1 MMVVARVT
9 TARWLL
15 VFGLLAFCVAGLS
28 IVDMYRPRPYD
39 GVVLEADA
47 PGQLVVRKV
56 VVGSGAHQA
65 GLRPGDQIIGI
76 DRSILKSKTH
86 AAGLL
91 NQRQIGDEV
100 PYFVRRGSGL
110 EETLVTL
117 GPHRIGSLPYLY
129 ACLLGFA
136 FFFVGLFVLTRQPGL
151 RAAQIFFLLSILFL
165 VFLVCR
171 LRPASYTWIDSF
183 VLTTGMVALLFLPA
197 TFLHFFLIFP
207 KPVPLRPA
215 PADEGYAGKRRRWL
229 AILWAVYLLPP
240 LVLAATVAGA
250 WIGDRSML
258 LISGAPAANWWM
270 LAIYMLVGLTALAVS
285 ARRVR
290 NPRARRGVALV
301 LLGVTFGL
309 VPFLVVAVA
318 FPSFLH
324 TEKFLFVGVAP
335 LILVP
340 LTFAYAIVRF
350 ELLNIRV
357 IVRKSLLYTATTAVV
372 TAFYAAG
379 IALFNGL
386 TRGSRLAESAYFP
399 IVFALVIV
407 LLFEPLRRSIQV
419 LVDRFYYAERGRLE
433 RAIRDLGRAFAL
445 QVDLTE
451 VVRDLVDKLP
461 QVAGVR
467 FAALYLLRG
476 DRLERAAGPAQ
487 LPRDLPYL
495 PELHESL
502 AARNR
507 LVQLGEISPVA
518 AEPDQIAE
526 LTDALEAAGVE
537 AIGDLASQRRRV
549 GLLLLS
555 GKKEGQL
562 GLDPA
567 ELELLDDL
575 LQQVAVGIET
585 SMLLEERTQQVE
597 LERDLEI
604 AARVQSELLPSSVG
618 FGPGW
623 RAAAICLPARQ
634 VGGDFFTELP
644 GPTDGTGA
652 IVYGDVAGKS
662 VSGAMVMMAAHE
674 VMHSLALTH
683 RDPETLMGLANQRL
697 LQLGPGKSFVA
708 MAYLASAPA
717 GDGLYYILA
726 GQPQPLLRSL
736 DGRVRELPLPAHRLP
751 LGALDNGSYR
761 LSRADLAVGE
771 LVLGY
776 SDGVIDAQA
785 PGGEPFGVDRLA
797 QVVAAANGDPPSVVA
812 EVITALKDFT
822 EGSEPYDDITLVA
835 VCRNPEVERC
845 ADS

>member
-1 MMVVARVT
+1 MMVARVT

-47 PGQLVVRKV
+47 PGQLVVREV

-65 GLRPGDQIIGI
+65 GLRPGDQILGI
-76 DRSILKSKTH
+76 ARNILRSKTH
-86 AAGLL
+86 AAELL
-91 NQRQIGDEV
+91 NQHRVGDEV
-100 PYFVRRGSGL
+100 PYFVRRGREL
-110 EETLVTL
+110 EETMVVL

-151 RAAQIFFLLSILFL
+151 RAAQLFFLLSVLFL

-183 VLTTGMVALLFLPA
+183 VITTGMMALLFLPA

-207 KPVPLRPA
+207 KPIPLRPE
-215 PADEGYAGKRRRWL
+215 PGDDGYTGKRRRWL
-229 AILWAVYLLPP
+229 VTLAAVYLLPP
-240 LVLAATVAGA
+240 LVLVATVAEA
-250 WIGDRSML
+250 WIGDRVML
-258 LISGAPAANWWM
+258 LISGAPAANWWV
-270 LAIYMLVGLTALAVS
+270 LAIYIVLGLAALAVNS
-285 ARRVR
+285 RRVK

-301 LLGVTFGL
+301 LFGVTFGL
-309 VPFLVVAVA
+309 LPFLVVAVA

-324 TEKFLFVGVAP
+324 TEKFLFYGVAP

-350 ELLNIRV
+350 QLLDIRV

-372 TAFYAAG
+372 TAFYAGG

-386 TRGSRLAESAYFP
+386 TRGTRLADSAYFP

-419 LVDRFYYAERGRLE
+419 LVDRFFYAERNRLQT
-433 RAIRDLGRAFAL
+433 AIRDLGRAFAL
-445 QVDLTE
+445 KVDLTE
-451 VVRDLVDKLP
+451 VVRDLVDRLP
-461 QVAGVR
+461 QAVGVD

-487 LPRDLPYL
+487 LPRELAYL
-495 PELHESL
+495 PELHEAL

-507 LVQLGEISPVA
+507 LTQLGEISPVTG
-518 AEPDQIAE
+518 EPDQIAE

-537 AIGDLASQRRRV
+537 ALGDLASQRRRV

-585 SMLLEERTQQVE
+585 SMLLEERTHQAE

-604 AARVQSELLPSSVG
+604 AALVQSALLPSSVG

-623 RAAAICLPARQ
+623 RAAAVCQPARQ

-644 GPTDGTGA
+644 GPTDGTTA

-708 MAYLASAPA
+708 MAYLASSPQ
-717 GDGLYYILA
+717 GDCLYYILA

-736 DGRVRELPLPAHRLP
+736 DGQVRELPLPEHRLP
-751 LGALDNGSYR
+751 LGALDNGAYR
-761 LSRADLAVGE
+761 LSRAEMGVGE

-776 SDGVIDAQA
+776 SDGVIDAQSPA
-785 PGGEPFGVDRLA
+785 GEDFGVERLA
-797 QVVAAANGDPPSVVA
+797 RVVAAAPADPQAVVA
-812 EVITALKDFT
+812 EVVEALNQFT
-822 EGSEPYDDITLVA
+822 EGSEPYDDVTLVA
-835 VCRNPEVERC
+835 LSRDPEEAQC
-845 ADS
+845 ANS

>member
-1 MMVVARVT
+1 MVARVT

-15 VFGLLAFCVAGLS
+15 LFGLLAFCVAGLS

-39 GVVLEADA
+39 GVVLEADT
-47 PGQLVVRKV
+47 PGQLVVREV
-56 VVGSGAHQA
+56 VADSGAHHA
-65 GLRPGDQIIGI
+65 GLRPGDRILGI

-86 AAGLL
+86 AAELL
-91 NQRQIGDEV
+91 NQRRVGDEV
-100 PYFVRRGSGL
+100 PYFVRRGD
-110 EETLVTL
+110 ELVEAVVSL
-117 GPHRIGSLPYLY
+117 GPHRIGSLPYLF

-197 TFLHFFLIFP
+197 TFLHFFLVFP
-207 KPVPLRPA
+207 KPIPLRPA
-215 PADEGYAGKRRRWL
+215 AEAVGYAGKRRLWL
-229 AILWAVYLLPP
+229 VTLTAVYLLPV
-240 LVLAATVAGA
+240 LVYVATVTEA
-250 WIGDRSML
+250 WIGNRSIL
-258 LISGAPAANWWM
+258 LISGAPAANWWV
-270 LAIYMLVGLTALAVS
+270 LAIYIVLGLAALAVN
-285 ARRVR
+285 ARRIR

-301 LLGVTFGL
+301 LFGVTFGL
-309 VPFLVVAVA
+309 LPFLVVALA

-324 TEKFLFVGVAP
+324 TEKFLFYGVVP
-335 LILVP
+335 LALVP

-350 ELLNIRV
+350 QLLDIRV
-357 IVRKSLLYTATTAVV
+357 IIRKSLLYTTTTAVV
-372 TAFYAAG
+372 TAFYAGG
-379 IALFNGL
+379 IALFNSL
-386 TRGSRLAESAYFP
+386 TRGTRLADSAYFP

-419 LVDRFYYAERGRLE
+419 LVDRFFYAERGRLQD
-433 RAIRDLGRAFAL
+433 AIRELGRAFAL

-451 VVRDLVDKLP
+451 VVRDLVDRLP
-461 QVAGVR
+461 RAIGVR

-476 DRLERAAGPAQ
+476 DRLERAAGPAE
-487 LPRDLPYL
+487 LPDELPYL

-502 AARNR
+502 AARDR
-507 LVQLGEISPVA
+507 LTQIGEISPVGG
-518 AEPDQIAE
+518 EPDQIAA
-526 LTDALEAAGVE
+526 LTDSLEAAGVE
-537 AIGDLASQRRRV
+537 ALGDLASQRRRV
-549 GLLLLS
+549 GLLLLA
-555 GKKEGQL
+555 GRQGGQL

-585 SMLLEERTQQVE
+585 SMLLEERTHQAE

-604 AARVQSELLPSSVG
+604 AARVQSALLPSSVG

-623 RAAAICLPARQ
+623 SAAAVCRPARQ

-644 GPTDGTGA
+644 GPTEGTAA

-708 MAYLASAPA
+708 MAYLASAPE
-717 GDGLYYILA
+717 GDCLYYILA
-726 GQPQPLLRSL
+726 GQPQPLLRDL
-736 DGRVRELPLPAHRLP
+736 EGRVRELPLPEHRLP

-761 LSRADLAVGE
+761 LSRAELAAGE

-776 SDGVIDAQA
+776 SDGVIDAHS
-785 PGGEPFGVDRLA
+785 PSGEEFGVDRLA
-797 QVVAAANGDPPSVVA
+797 GVVAAAPSDPAAVVTEVVA
-812 EVITALKDFT
+812 ALNDFT
-822 EGSEPYDDITLVA
+822 EGTEPYDDVTLVA
-835 VCRNPEVERC
+835 LCRDPEEARC
-845 ADS
+845 ASS

>member
-1 MMVVARVT
+1 MVVARTT

-15 VFGLLAFCVAGLS
+15 AFGLLALCLAGLS

-39 GVVLEADA
+39 GVVLEADT

-56 VVGSGAHQA
+56 VAASGAHRA
-65 GLRPGDQIIGI
+65 GLQPGDQILGI
-76 DRSILKSKTH
+76 DRNILRSKTH
-86 AAGLL
+86 AAELL
-91 NQRQIGDEV
+91 NRRSVGDEV
-100 PYFVRRGSGL
+100 PYFYRRGGEL
-110 EETLVTL
+110 EEAMVTL
-117 GPHRIGSLPYLY
+117 GPRRMGSLPYLY

-151 RAAQIFFLLSILFL
+151 RAAQIFFLLSVLFL
-165 VFLVCR
+165 LFLVCR

-183 VLTTGMVALLFLPA
+183 VLTTGLVALLFLPA

-215 PADEGYAGKRRRWL
+215 IGDERFTAKRRRWL
-229 AILWAVYLLPP
+229 ATLWAIYLLPP
-240 LVLAATVAGA
+240 LVLHATVAAA

-258 LISGAPAANWWM
+258 LISGAPAANWWV
-270 LAIYMLVGLTALAVS
+270 LAIYMLIGLTALAVN

-309 VPFLVVAVA
+309 LPFLVVAVA

-324 TEKFLFVGVAP
+324 AEKFLFYGVGP
-335 LILVP
+335 LVLVP
-340 LTFAYAIVRF
+340 LTFTYAIVRF
-350 ELLNIRV
+350 QLLDIRV

-372 TAFYAAG
+372 TAFYAGG

-386 TRGSRLAESAYFP
+386 TRGTRLADSAYFP
-399 IVFALVIV
+399 VVFALVIV

-419 LVDRFYYAERGRLE
+419 LVDRFFYAERGRLQE
-433 RAIRDLGRAFAL
+433 AIRELGRAFAL
-445 QVDLTE
+445 QVDLKE

-461 QVAGVR
+461 QAAGVR
-467 FAALYLLRG
+467 FAALYLLR
-476 DRLERAAGPAQ
+476 DDKLKRAAGPLQ
-487 LPRDLPYL
+487 LPAELPYQ

-507 LVQLGEISPVA
+507 LTQLREVSPVA
-518 AEPDQIAE
+518 GEPDQIAT
-526 LTDALEAAGVE
+526 LIDTLEGAGVE
-537 AIGDLASQRRRV
+537 ALGDLASQRRRV
-549 GLLLLS
+549 GLVLLG

-585 SMLLEERTQQVE
+585 SMLIEERTHQVE

-604 AARVQSELLPSSVG
+604 AARVQSALLPSSVG
-618 FGPGW
+618 FAPGW
-623 RAAAICLPARQ
+623 RAAAVCRPARQ

-644 GPTDGTGA
+644 GPTDGTAA

-683 RDPETLMGLANQRL
+683 RDPETLMGLANKRL

-708 MAYLASAPA
+708 MAYLATAPD
-717 GDGLYYILA
+717 GNGLYYILA
-726 GQPQPLLRSL
+726 GQPQPLHRSL
-736 DGRVRELPLPAHRLP
+736 DGHVRELPLPEHRLP
-751 LGALDNGSYR
+751 LGALDNGAYR
-761 LSRADLAVGE
+761 LSRTDLAAGE

-776 SDGVIDAQA
+776 SDGVIDAHS
-785 PGGEPFGVDRLA
+785 PGGESFGVERLSR
-797 QVVAAANGDPPSVVA
+797 VVAAADNDPG
-812 EVITALKDFT
+812 ALVTDVLEALNDFT
-822 EGSEPYDDITLVA
+822 EGSEPYDDVTLVA
-835 VCRNPEVERC
+835 LCRDPEDARC
-845 ADS
+845 ATF

>member
-1 MMVVARVT
+1 MVVAQVT

-15 VFGLLAFCVAGLS
+15 AFGLLALCVAGLS
-28 IVDMYRPRPYD
+28 IVDMYRPRPFD

-56 VVGSGAHQA
+56 VAGSGAHHA
-65 GLRPGDQIIGI
+65 GLRPGDQILGI
-76 DRSILKSKTH
+76 DRNILKSKTH
-86 AAGLL
+86 AAELL
-91 NQRQIGDEV
+91 NRRRVGDEV
-100 PYFVRRGSGL
+100 PYFVRRGGEL
-110 EETLVTL
+110 EETMVAL

-129 ACLLGFA
+129 ACLLGFG
-136 FFFVGLFVLTRQPGL
+136 FFFVGLFVLTRQPRL

-207 KPVPLRPA
+207 KPIPLRPA
-215 PADEGYAGKRRRWL
+215 AGDAGYAGKRRRWL
-229 AILWAVYLLPP
+229 ATLWAIYLLPP

-258 LISGAPAANWWM
+258 LISGAPAANWWV
-270 LAIYMLVGLTALAVS
+270 LAIYMLVGLSALAVN

-301 LLGVTFGL
+301 LFGVTFGL
-309 VPFLVVAVA
+309 LPFLVVAVA

-324 TEKFLFVGVAP
+324 TEKFLFLGVAP

-340 LTFAYAIVRF
+340 VTFAYAIVRF
-350 ELLNIRV
+350 QLLDIRV
-357 IVRKSLLYTATTAVV
+357 IVRKSLLYTVTTAVV
-372 TAFYAAG
+372 TAFYAGG
-379 IALFNGL
+379 IALFNSL
-386 TRGSRLAESAYFP
+386 TRGTRLADSAYFP

-419 LVDRFYYAERGRLE
+419 LVDRFFYAERGRLE
-433 RAIRDLGRAFAL
+433 KAIRDLGRAFAL

-451 VVRDLVDKLP
+451 VVRDLMDKLP
-461 QVAGVR
+461 QAAGVR

-476 DRLERAAGPAQ
+476 DRLERAAGPAE
-487 LPRDLPYL
+487 LPRELPYV
-495 PELHESL
+495 PEMHESL
-502 AARNR
+502 AARDR
-507 LVQLGEISPVA
+507 LTQLGEISLVA
-518 AEPDQIAE
+518 GEPDQIAE

-537 AIGDLASQRRRV
+537 ALGDLASQRRRV

-562 GLDPA
+562 GLDPV

-585 SMLLEERTQQVE
+585 SMLLEERTHQAE

-604 AARVQSELLPSSVG
+604 AARVQSALLPSSVG

-623 RAAAICLPARQ
+623 RAAAICHPARQ

-644 GPTDGTGA
+644 GPTDGTAA

-683 RDPETLMGLANQRL
+683 RDPETLMSLANQRL

-708 MAYLASAPA
+708 MAYLASAPQ

-736 DGRVRELPLPAHRLP
+736 DGRVRELPLPEHRLP
-751 LGALDNGSYR
+751 LGALDNGAYR
-761 LSRADLAVGE
+761 LSRAELAVGE
-771 LVLGY
+771 MVLGY
-776 SDGVIDAQA
+776 SDGVIDARSPA
-785 PGGEPFGVDRLA
+785 GESFGVDRLA
-797 QVVAAANGDPPSVVA
+797 RVVAAADEDPEEVVTDVL
-812 EVITALKDFT
+812 EALSDFT
-822 EGSEPYDDITLVA
+822 EGSEPYDDVTLVA
-835 VCRNPEVERC
+835 LFRDPEDAPCE
-845 ADS
+845 SS

>member
-1 MMVVARVT
+1 MVVSHST

-47 PGQLVVRKV
+47 PGQLMVREVVAS
-56 VVGSGAHQA
+56 SGADRA
-65 GLRPGDQIIGI
+65 GLRPGDQILGI
-76 DRSILKSKTH
+76 DRNILRSKTH
-86 AAGLL
+86 AAELL
-91 NQRQIGDEV
+91 NQHRVGDEV
-100 PYFVRRGSGL
+100 PYFVRRGREL
-110 EETLVTL
+110 EETIVAL

-151 RAAQIFFLLSILFL
+151 RTAQIFFLLSILFL

-207 KPVPLRPA
+207 KPIPLRPT
-215 PADEGYAGKRRRWL
+215 PGDEAFDRKRRRWL
-229 AILWAVYLLPP
+229 ATLWAVYLLPAA
-240 LVLAATVAGA
+240 VLGATVGAA
-250 WIGDRSML
+250 WIGHRSML
-258 LISGAPAANWWM
+258 LISGAPAANWWV
-270 LAIYMLVGLTALAVS
+270 LAVYMLVGVTTLAVN

-301 LLGVTFGL
+301 LFGVTFGL
-309 VPFLVVAVA
+309 LPFLVIAVA

-324 TEKFLFVGVAP
+324 TEKFLFMGVAP

-340 LTFAYAIVRF
+340 LTFTYAIVRF
-350 ELLNIRV
+350 QLLDIRV

-372 TAFYAAG
+372 TAFYAGG

-386 TRGSRLAESAYFP
+386 TRGTRLADSAYFP

-419 LVDRFYYAERGRLE
+419 LVDRFFYAERGRLQT
-433 RAIRDLGRAFAL
+433 AIRDLGRAFAL
-445 QVDLTE
+445 QIDLTE

-461 QVAGVR
+461 QAVGVH

-476 DRLERAAGPAQ
+476 DKLERAAGPAK
-487 LPRDLPYL
+487 LPRELPYL
-495 PELHESL
+495 PELHDSL
-502 AARNR
+502 AARDR
-507 LVQLGEISPVA
+507 LTQLGEISPVA
-518 AEPDQIAE
+518 GEPDQIADF
-526 LTDALEAAGVE
+526 TDKLRASGVE
-537 AIGDLASQRRRV
+537 ALGDLASQRRRV

-567 ELELLDDL
+567 ELELFDDL

-585 SMLLEERTQQVE
+585 SMLLEERTHQAE
-597 LERDLEI
+597 LQRDLEI

-623 RAAAICLPARQ
+623 RAAAVCLPARQ

-644 GPTDGTGA
+644 GPSEGTAA

-708 MAYLASAPA
+708 MAYLASAPD

-736 DGRVRELPLPAHRLP
+736 DGRVRELPLPEHRLP
-751 LGALDNGSYR
+751 LGALDNGAYR
-761 LSRADLAVGE
+761 LSRAELAVGE

-776 SDGVIDAQA
+776 SDGVIDAHSSD
-785 PGGEPFGVDRLA
+785 GEDFGVERLA
-797 QVVAAANGDPPSVVA
+797 RVVAAAPKDPGSVVA
-812 EVITALKDFT
+812 YVVAALKEFT
-822 EGSEPYDDITLVA
+822 EGTEPYDDVTLVA
-835 VCRNPEVERC
+835 LCRDPEEARC
-845 ADS
+845 ANS

>member
-1 MMVVARVT
+1 MT

-47 PGQLVVRKV
+47 PGQLVVREV
-56 VVGSGAHQA
+56 VKGSGAHRA
-65 GLRPGDQIIGI
+65 GLRPGDQIVGI
-76 DRSILKSKTH
+76 DRNILRSKTH
-86 AAGLL
+86 AAELL
-91 NQRQIGDEV
+91 NQRRVGDEV
-100 PYFVRRGSGL
+100 PYFFRRGRDL
-110 EETLVTL
+110 QETMVSL

-183 VLTTGMVALLFLPA
+183 VTTTGMVALLFLPA
-197 TFLHFFLIFP
+197 TFLHFFLVFP

-215 PADEGYAGKRRRWL
+215 PTDEGYRGRRRRWL
-229 AILWAVYLLPP
+229 GTLTAIYMLPP
-240 LVLAATVAGA
+240 LVLVATVTAA
-250 WIGDRSML
+250 WIGHRSML
-258 LISGAPAANWWM
+258 LISGAPAANWWV
-270 LAIYMLVGLTALAVS
+270 LAIYMLVGLTVLALN
-285 ARRVR
+285 ARRVHD
-290 NPRARRGVALV
+290 PRARRGVALV
-301 LLGVTFGL
+301 LFGVTFGL
-309 VPFLVVAVA
+309 LPFLVVAVA

-324 TEKFLFVGVAP
+324 TEKFLFLGVGP

-340 LTFAYAIVRF
+340 LTFTYAIVRF
-350 ELLNIRV
+350 QLLDIRV

-372 TAFYAAG
+372 TAFYAGG

-386 TRGSRLAESAYFP
+386 TRGTRLADSAYFP

-419 LVDRFYYAERGRLE
+419 LVDRFFYAERGRLQK
-433 RAIRDLGRAFAL
+433 AIRDLGRAFAL

-461 QVAGVR
+461 QAAGVH

-476 DRLERAAGPAQ
+476 DKLERAAGPPE
-487 LPRDLPYL
+487 LPRELPYL

-507 LVQLGEISPVA
+507 LTQIGEISPVA
-518 AEPDQIAE
+518 GEPDQTAA
-526 LTDALEAAGVE
+526 LTDTLKAAGVE
-537 AIGDLASQRRRV
+537 ALGDLASQRRRV
-549 GLLLLS
+549 GLVLLA

-585 SMLLEERTQQVE
+585 SMLLEERTHQVE

-623 RAAAICLPARQ
+623 RAAAVCQPARQ
-634 VGGDFFTELP
+634 VGGDFYTELP
-644 GPTDGTGA
+644 GPTEGTSA

-662 VSGAMVMMAAHE
+662 VSGAMGMMAAHE

-708 MAYLASAPA
+708 MAYLASAPE
-717 GDGLYYILA
+717 GDCLYYILA

-736 DGRVRELPLPAHRLP
+736 DGRVRELPLPEHRLP
-751 LGALDNGSYR
+751 LGALDNGAYR
-761 LSRADLAVGE
+761 LSRAEMAAGE
-771 LVLGY
+771 MVLGY
-776 SDGVIDAQA
+776 SDGVIDAHSPA
-785 PGGEPFGVDRLA
+785 GEHFGVDRLA
-797 QVVAAANGDPPSVVA
+797 RVVAAAPEDPQSVVTHVV
-812 EVITALKDFT
+812 EALNEFT
-822 EGSEPYDDITLVA
+822 EGTEPYDDVTLVA
-835 VCRNPEVERC
+835 VCRDPEEARC
-845 ADS
+845 VDS